1 MKGSHLGIIAQSIWI
16 TAIVYALDEFARFA
30 EVRRIAD
37 AAAHGIFYAAVT
49 VVVAI
54 VLAVFDGAVE
64 PEEGGSALACPK
76 AVADAMREP
85 RLFVGARDLA

>member
-54 VLAVFDGAVE
+54 VLAVFDGAV
-64 PEEGGSALACPK
+64 
-76 AVADAMREP
+76 VADKGRRTLALTKTVTDP
-85 RLFVGARDLA
+85 VGLAKMAVLLL